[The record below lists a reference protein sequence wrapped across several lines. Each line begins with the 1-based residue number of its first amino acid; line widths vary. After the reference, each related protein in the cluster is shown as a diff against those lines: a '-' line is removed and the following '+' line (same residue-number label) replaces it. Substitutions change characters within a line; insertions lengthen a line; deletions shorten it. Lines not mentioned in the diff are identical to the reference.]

1 MMVDND
7 IDQINTVETDK
18 AAKRNVLEYWD
29 NDGNVTVENKEKFA
43 NALKNGYG
51 IENYY
56 YNHLYKQQEVPDHM
70 RDAKN
75 KLAVQISK
83 KIFDNV
89 NTGSQQT
96 KDAFNKFQKAY
107 VAKIKRSFDKTIRN
121 LGLEMNP
128 NGSVKAKHGVVN
140 VENIYRRAR
149 EEAQR
154 LGVDSN
160 FLEYLSTDK
169 MGSPLMPNWM
179 NNVSIKLEN
188 IAQAI
193 FNRGITRQML
203 PGWHAAQVT
212 NVGYSDDLAYHPAV
226 IKDGEVIQEAYMEV
240 RLPRWSKL
248 IPESMR
254 ADELPEDLQFQIAY
268 RIPTEGK
275 QSVIVIKVKEFLPE
289 AYGSTIV
296 VPDEWVTQTG
306 SDFDIDSVY
315 GIGYNIAKRT
325 KSGELFKIE
334 YNDKTDEE
342 NTKLRYELYKLNES
356 GTENLTYEEFKTWSI
371 EEQNTTAALENQMV
385 DALKTIMS
393 DDSSMEEHLGRSKY
407 DDLRDAANKVN
418 KLIAGRN
425 NIIDSP
431 YNPLSQI
438 ENRAKAQEGAILK
451 AFSVNR
457 DTFNSICNVGEVY
470 LNADDAV
477 TVVYPKNNNYD
488 LSVIESAYDGVKNT
502 KDGYVVKHNRF
513 ANSKNNRNIV
523 GQLIT
528 AYSSQSTAHIL
539 DAVKVG
545 ALFNENKF
553 TFGVLKTLIDLGTDY
568 YTAELFI
575 AQPGVSAIVE
585 AYNSLESQVVTSY
598 GSEINT
604 ALKNVAIQFGIKLA
618 DGSTIN
624 KYTPIP
630 MVIEALNK
638 VSDVKIPMTSGEF
651 IKYKVVLN
659 QQTLE
664 NNLKSEP
671 TLSSIIK
678 NILDFNKLYTTT
690 KK

>member
-1 MMVDND
+1 MMVAND

-29 NDGNVTVENKEKFA
+29 NNGNVTAENKEKFA

-70 RDAKN
+70 RDSKN

-83 KIFDNV
+83 KVFDNIS
-89 NTGSQQT
+89 TGSKKTQE
-96 KDAFNKFQKAY
+96 AFNTFQKAY

-128 NGSVKAKHGVVN
+128 NGSVKSKHGVVN

-179 NNVSIKLEN
+179 NNVSVKLES

-289 AYGSTIV
+289 AYGSTII

-334 YNDKTDEE
+334 YNDKTDEA
-342 NTKLRYELYKLNES
+342 NTKLRYNLYKLNES

-371 EEQNTTAALENQMV
+371 EAQNTTAALENQMV

-407 DDLRDAANKVN
+407 DDLRNAANKVN
-418 KLIAGRN
+418 KIIAGRN
-425 NIIDSP
+425 NIIDNP

-438 ENRAKAQEGAILK
+438 ENRAKAQEGATLK

-457 DTFNSICNVGEVY
+457 DTFNSICNVGEAY
-470 LNADDAV
+470 LSMDDAV
-477 TVVYPKNNNYD
+477 TVVYPKNDSYN
-488 LSVIESAYDGVKNT
+488 LSVIEEAYDNVKND
-502 KDGYVVKHNRF
+502 KDSYTVTHNRF

-523 GQLIT
+523 GQLVT
-528 AYSSQSTAHIL
+528 AYSSQTTAHIL

-545 ALFNENKF
+545 SLFNENKF
-553 TFGVLKTLIDLGTDY
+553 TFGTFKTLIDLGVDY
-568 YTAELFI
+568 YTAELFL

-598 GSEINT
+598 GNAINV
-604 ALKNVAIQFGIKLA
+604 ALKNVARQYDVKLA
-618 DGSTIN
+618 DGSSITA
-624 KYTPIP
+624 YTPIP

-638 VSDVKIPMTSGEF
+638 VSDVKIPTNAKEA
-651 IKYKVVLN
+651 IKYKIVLN
-659 QQTLE
+659 QKGLE
-664 NNLKSEP
+664 IILNLN
-671 TLSSIIK
+671 LI
-678 NILDFNKLYTTT
+678 
-690 KK
+690 

>member
-1 MMVDND
+1 
-7 IDQINTVETDK
+7 
-18 AAKRNVLEYWD
+18 
-29 NDGNVTVENKEKFA
+29 
-43 NALKNGYG
+43 
-51 IENYY
+51 
-56 YNHLYKQQEVPDHM
+56 
-70 RDAKN
+70 
-75 KLAVQISK
+75 
-83 KIFDNV
+83 
-89 NTGSQQT
+89 
-96 KDAFNKFQKAY
+96 
-107 VAKIKRSFDKTIRN
+107 
-121 LGLEMNP
+121 MNP
-128 NGSVKAKHGVVN
+128 NGSVKSKHGIVN

-179 NNVSIKLEN
+179 NNVSVKLES

-289 AYGSTIV
+289 AYGSTII

-334 YNDKTDEE
+334 YNDKTDEA
-342 NTKLRYELYKLNES
+342 NTKLRYNLYKLNES

-371 EEQNTTAALENQMV
+371 EAQNTTAALENQMV

-393 DDSSMEEHLGRSKY
+393 DDSSIEEHLGRSKY
-407 DDLRDAANKVN
+407 DDLRNAATKIN

-425 NIIDSP
+425 NIIDNP

-438 ENRAKAQEGAILK
+438 ENRAKAQEGATLK

-457 DTFNSICNVGEVY
+457 DTFNSICNVGEAY
-470 LNADDAV
+470 LSMDDAV
-477 TVVYPKNNNYD
+477 TVVYPKNDSYN
-488 LSVIESAYDGVKNT
+488 LSVIEEAYDNVKDD
-502 KDGYVVKHNRF
+502 KDSYTVTHNRF

-523 GQLIT
+523 GQLVT
-528 AYSSQSTAHIL
+528 AYSSQTTAHIL

-545 ALFNENKF
+545 SLFNENKF
-553 TFGVLKTLIDLGTDY
+553 TFGTFKTLIDLGVDY
-568 YTAELFI
+568 YTAELFL

-598 GSEINT
+598 GNAINV
-604 ALKNVAIQFGIKLA
+604 ALKNVARQYDVKLA
-618 DGSTIN
+618 DGSSITA
-624 KYTPIP
+624 YTPIP

-638 VSDVKIPMTSGEF
+638 VSDVKIPTNAKEA
-651 IKYKVVLN
+651 IKYKIVLN
-659 QQTLE
+659 QKGLE
-664 NNLKSEP
+664 IILNLN
-671 TLSSIIK
+671 LI
-678 NILDFNKLYTTT
+678 
-690 KK
+690 